1 MNTKLI
7 PIAGAIAGSLL
18 WATTAGAATVT
29 IGASVNGG
37 PITTEATGS
46 GAASANFTIGG
57 YTVDLVNGAQGALS
71 DIFNSS
77 SLNVSTAGTPPGT
90 LDIFVTLSGLTSP
103 TGLTGLES
111 TLTSNQLVGGWTE
124 SLQTWLD
131 PTNTIFGLGTQLA
144 AHGFTGP
151 GAFDMVTFE
160 PLTGTYSLTELYI
173 ISAGGSGTANANI
186 DISQTPL
193 PATLP
198 LLATGLFGLW
208 GWSRKR
214 KASEDLAEVS
224 QA

>member
-1 MNTKLI
+1 MSTKLI

-18 WATTAGAATVT
+18 WATSAGAATVT

-37 PITTEATGS
+37 PITTEASGS

-57 YTVDLVNGAQGALS
+57 YTVDLVNGAQGALT

-77 SLNVSTAGTPPGT
+77 SLNVSTTGTPPGT
-90 LDIFVTLSGLTSP
+90 LDIYVSLSGLTSP
-103 TGLTGLES
+103 TGLTGLIS

-124 SLQTWLD
+124 NLQTY
-131 PTNTIFGLGTQLA
+131 LGATVFDLGPQLA
-144 AHGFTGP
+144 MHGFTGP
-151 GAFDMVTFE
+151 GTFE
-160 PLTGTYSLTELYI
+160 MLTSETLSGTYSLTELYI
-173 ISAGGSGTANANI
+173 ISAGGTGTANATI

-198 LLATGLFGLW
+198 LLATGLLGFW

-214 KASEDLAEVS
+214 KASADCVS
-224 QA
+224 HA